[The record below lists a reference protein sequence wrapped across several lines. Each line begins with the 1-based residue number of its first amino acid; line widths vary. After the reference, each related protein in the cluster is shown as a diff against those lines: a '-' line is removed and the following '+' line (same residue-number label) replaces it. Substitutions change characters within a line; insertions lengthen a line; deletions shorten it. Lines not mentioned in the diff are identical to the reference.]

1 MCGGTQSG
9 NVDEDRES
17 KECKQDENKTEQP
30 SLIYK
35 DNTCDIG
42 MCEGVDE
49 DRDDKKCKLDET
61 KNDQLPFTAGA
72 KYELK
77 YREY

>member
-1 MCGGTQSG
+1 
-9 NVDEDRES
+9 
-17 KECKQDENKTEQP
+17 
-30 SLIYK
+30 
-35 DNTCDIG
+35 